1 MQGKKTSWTSV
12 FKNIYN
18 DEFQWSLVK
27 SIGVFVLGVR
37 IAKELVG
44 VEIMPAIQA

>member
-18 DEFQWSLVK
+18 DEFQWSVVK
-27 SIGVFVLGVR
+27 SIAVFALGVR

-44 VEIMPAIQA
+44 VEVMSSLQA